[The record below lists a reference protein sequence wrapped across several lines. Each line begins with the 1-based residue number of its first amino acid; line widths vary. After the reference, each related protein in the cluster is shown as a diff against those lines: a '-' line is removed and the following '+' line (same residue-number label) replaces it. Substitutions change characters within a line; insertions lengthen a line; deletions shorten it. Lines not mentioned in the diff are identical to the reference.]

1 MTVQSPMLKR
11 ASIREFVTPPLILM
25 LLVCLLM
32 PIVIADPE
40 IGKLLIAKGP
50 FAKFKVCE
58 QGCE

>member
-1 MTVQSPMLKR
+1 MLKR
-11 ASIREFVTPPLILM
+11 ASILEFVTPPVILM